1 MGVCLGGGLGL
12 GFLMEVRAHILLE
25 VKIRQF
31 ILGAKIEE
39 LCKLSVGDNLATIL
53 LVLKVVCADVCVDFA
68 GDVGASHLGSLFLI
82 EEGGE
87 FLANWGGLNEATGGA
102 GGALLADLA
111 GLLHGLNF
119 LIDLLF
125 NVFELVL
132 EGIGLDGELLK
143 LGVEL

>member
-31 ILGAKIEE
+31 ILGAKVEE
-39 LCKLSVGDNLATIL
+39 LGELSIGDNLATIL